1 MTTFDYSDAPPP
13 RGDELIPH
21 GTIATV
27 QMRVRGGNA
36 GEDGLLTRTKDGGAE
51 FLDCEFVVIEGT
63 CAKRKF
69 WDRFI
74 LAGTT
79 DGHAK
84 AIDISRGTLKAILDS
99 AFDLDPDDKSPEARA
114 QRTVGLKVFDGLNFL
129 AKIGIEKGK
138 AKNDGSGESWPDKN
152 ILAAAIT
159 RGGKDWKGPIPQSPP
174 FNGGNATLPF
184 ETPPASPPASGIT
197 KPSWAT

>member
-21 GTIATV
+21 GTIGTV
-27 QMRVRGGNA
+27 QMRVRSGNA
-36 GEDGLLTRTKDGGAE
+36 GEDGMLTRTKDGGAE
-51 FLDCEFVVIEGT
+51 FLDCEFVVIEGA

-69 WDRFI
+69 WDRLI

-84 AIDISRGTLKAILDS
+84 AAEISRSTLKAILDS
-99 AFDLDPDDKSPEARA
+99 AFDLDPDDKSPEARVR
-114 QRTVGLKVFDGLNFL
+114 RTVGLKVFDGLNFL

-138 AKNDGSGESWPDKN
+138 PKNDGSGESWPDKN
-152 ILAAAIT
+152 TLAAAIT
-159 RGGKDWKGPIPQSPP
+159 RGGKDWKGPIPQPPP
-174 FNGGNATLPF
+174 FNGGTGDSATLRV
-184 ETPPASPPASGIT
+184 ASPPASGII